1 MKPSEVKELR
11 LAAPVWVW
19 IVRFGTGRWWPGT
32 VERIETKNGLP
43 LVTIRFESFSRSRQR
58 TDPPVALGLVTAPM
72 RRLERRDISL
82 KGEDRPRFVPTSR
95 LRTPETPAP
104 VNGLGRIVEADS
116 RVSSESIGANGA
128 HGRSDEESS
137 HGNETLSALL
147 GNS

>member
-43 LVTIRFESFSRSRQR
+43 LVTIRFESFSRSRHR
-58 TDPPVALGLVTAPM
+58 TDPPVTVGLITAPM
-72 RRLERRDISL
+72 RRLELRDSSVN
-82 KGEDRPRFVPTSR
+82 GSDRPRFVPTSR
-95 LRTPETPAP
+95 LRAPEKPAP
-104 VNGLGRIVEADS
+104 VNGLRIVEADS

-137 HGNETLSALL
+137 HGNETMSALL